1 MSKIVI
7 IGAGAM
13 GSAFALPCL
22 DNNHDINIVGTH
34 LENEF
39 IDNLKKNNNLHL
51 GLNVQIPKEIKL
63 FKFDK
68 FDELLKSNVDLIVL
82 GISSKGIEWV
92 SDQLSR
98 IYKDSRTPKLL
109 MLTKGL
115 SIHNNHY
122 ELLVDK
128 LERLLTERKITNVN
142 ISAVGGPCLA
152 AGLANRVHSSVV
164 IANKDIHVAKQIAD
178 MLNTN
183 YYHTSH
189 SDDLNGVEVSA
200 AIKNIFSMAVGA
212 AKGLC
217 SQNISN
223 EVREKNYLNTASAL
237 VKQSIYEMEI
247 FVQHLKGKKE
257 TVKGLAGLGD
267 LYVSSGGGRNA
278 KMGSYIGEGLTFSEA
293 KKTKMEKVTVEGAD
307 LALEIGSKVNE
318 DFSRRDLPL
327 MLGMINAIIND
338 KKLETRTF
346 DLSTGDFVMFP
357 SSLFHRTTPFSSS
370 KKRVCFAFDLAPDE
384 LIS

>member
-13 GSAFALPCL
+13 GTAFSLPCL

-39 IDNLKKNNNLHL
+39 IDDLKKNKNFHS
-51 GLNVQIPKEIKL
+51 GLKTIIPEGIKI
-63 FKFDK
+63 FKFEK

-92 SDQLSR
+92 ASQLSR
-98 IYKDSRTPKLL
+98 LYQNKAIPKLL

-115 SIHNNHY
+115 SVHNNKY

-128 LERLLTERKITNVN
+128 LERLLKSKGITKTN
-142 ISAVGGPCLA
+142 ISAIGGPCLA
-152 AGLANRVHSSVV
+152 AGLANRVHSSVIV
-164 IANKDIHVAKQIAD
+164 ANKDIKIAKQIAD
-178 MLNTN
+178 MLNTS

-217 SQNISN
+217 SKNISD

-237 VKQSIYEMEI
+237 IKQSILEMEI
-247 FVQHLKGKKE
+247 FVEHLKGKKE

-278 KMGSYIGEGLTFSEA
+278 KMGAYIGEGLTFSEA

-307 LALEIGSKVNE
+307 LAKEIAKKVNE
-318 DFSRRDLPL
+318 DFDEKKLPL
-327 MLGMINAIIND
+327 MLSMINAIVED
-338 KKLETRTF
+338 KKLE
-346 DLSTGDFVMFP
+346 LNWE
-357 SSLFHRTTPFSSS
+357 
-370 KKRVCFAFDLAPDE
+370 AFR
-384 LIS
+384 

>member
-22 DNNHDINIVGTH
+22 DNNHDINIIGTH

-39 IDNLKKNNNLHL
+39 IESLKKNKNLHP
-51 GLNVQIPKEIKL
+51 GLNVKIPNEINIL
-63 FKFDK
+63 KFDK
-68 FDELLKSNVDLIVL
+68 FDELLKSSVDLIVL

-92 SDQLSR
+92 SDQLIRVYKNKR
-98 IYKDSRTPKLL
+98 IPKLL

-115 SIHNNHY
+115 SIYKNQY

-128 LERLLTERKITNVN
+128 LKRHLSDSGISKVN

-152 AGLANRVHSSVV
+152 TGLANRVHSSVV
-164 IANKDIHVAKQIAD
+164 IANKDLQTAKEIAD

-183 YYHTSH
+183 YYHTSY
-189 SDDLNGVEVSA
+189 SNDLNGVEVSA

-212 AKGLC
+212 ARGLC
-217 SQNISN
+217 SSN
-223 EVREKNYLNTASAL
+223 ASSEVREKNYLNTASAL
-237 VKQSIYEMEI
+237 IKQSIYEMEI
-247 FVQHLKGKKE
+247 FVEHLKGKKE

-278 KMGSYIGEGLTFSEA
+278 KMGAYIGEGLSFSEA
-293 KKTKMEKVTVEGAD
+293 KKTKMEKITVEGAD
-307 LALEIGSKVNE
+307 LAREIGKKVKEEFDENK
-318 DFSRRDLPL
+318 LPL
-327 MLGMINAIIND
+327 MLGMINAIVED
-338 KKLETRTF
+338 KKLE
-346 DLSTGDFVMFP
+346 LNWE
-357 SSLFHRTTPFSSS
+357 
-370 KKRVCFAFDLAPDE
+370 AFR
-384 LIS
+384 

>member
-39 IDNLKKNNNLHL
+39 IDDLQRNKNLHP
-51 GLNVQIPKEIKL
+51 GLKIEIPHEIKI
-63 FKFDK
+63 FKFNK
-68 FDELLKSNVDLIVL
+68 FEELLKSNVDLIVL

-92 SDQLSR
+92 AEQLSK
-98 IYKDSRTPKLL
+98 IFIDKQIPKIL

-115 SIHNNHY
+115 SIYKNQY

-128 LERLLTERKITNVN
+128 LLRLLKERGISKVN

-152 AGLANRVHSSVV
+152 TGLANRVHSSVV
-164 IANKDIHVAKQIAD
+164 IANKDPQTAKKIAD

-183 YYHTSH
+183 YYHTSYS
-189 SDDLNGVEVSA
+189 SDINGVEVSA

-217 SQNISN
+217 SNNASKEI
-223 EVREKNYLNTASAL
+223 REKNYLNTASAL
-237 VKQSIYEMEI
+237 IKQSVYEMEI
-247 FVQHLKGKKE
+247 FVEYLKGKKE

-278 KMGSYIGEGLTFSEA
+278 KMGAYIGEGLTFSEA
-293 KKTKMEKVTVEGAD
+293 KKTKMEKITVEGAD
-307 LALEIGSKVNE
+307 LAKEIAKKVNE
-318 DFSRRDLPL
+318 DFDENKLPL
-327 MLGMINAIIND
+327 MLGMINAIVED
-338 KKLETRTF
+338 KNLE
-346 DLSTGDFVMFP
+346 LNWE
-357 SSLFHRTTPFSSS
+357 
-370 KKRVCFAFDLAPDE
+370 AFR
-384 LIS
+384 

>member
-34 LENEF
+34 LENDF
-39 IDNLKKNNNLHL
+39 IENLKNNNNIHP
-51 GLNVQIPKEIKL
+51 GLNTKIPEGIKI

-68 FDELLKSNVDLIVL
+68 FDELLKSKVDLIVL

-92 SDQLSR
+92 SQQLGR
-98 IYKDSRTPKLL
+98 IYLKNKIPNLL

-115 SIHNNHY
+115 SIYQNKY
-122 ELLVDK
+122 ELLVNK
-128 LERLLTERKITNVN
+128 LERLLFEKGIKNIN

-152 AGLANRVHSSVV
+152 AGLANRVHSSVI
-164 IANKDIHVAKQIAD
+164 IANKDKQTAKKIAD

-183 YYHTSH
+183 YYHTSY
-189 SDDLNGVEVSA
+189 SDDINGVEVSA

-217 SQNISN
+217 SKNISD
-223 EVREKNYLNTASAL
+223 EVREKNYLNTSSAL
-237 VKQSIYEMEI
+237 IKQSIHEMEI
-247 FVQHLKGKKE
+247 FVQHLNGKKE
-257 TVKGLAGLGD
+257 TVTGLAGLGD

-278 KMGSYIGEGLTFSEA
+278 KMGSYIGEGLTFSIA
-293 KKTKMEKVTVEGAD
+293 KKTKMDKVTVEGAD
-307 LALEIGSKVNE
+307 LAKEIAKKVKE
-318 DFSRRDLPL
+318 DFGPKKLPL
-327 MLGMINAIIND
+327 MLGMINSIVDD
-338 KKLETRTF
+338 KKLEL
-346 DLSTGDFVMFP
+346 DWE
-357 SSLFHRTTPFSSS
+357 
-370 KKRVCFAFDLAPDE
+370 AFR
-384 LIS
+384 

>member
-34 LENEF
+34 LENDF
-39 IDNLKKNNNLHL
+39 IDDLKKNDNLHP
-51 GLNVQIPKEIKL
+51 GLKTKIPKEINI
-63 FKFDK
+63 FKFAK

-92 SDQLSR
+92 SDQIYRL
-98 IYKDSRTPKLL
+98 YKDKKAPKLL

-115 SIHNNHY
+115 SIYNNNY

-128 LERLLTERKITNVN
+128 LERLLKSKGINEID

-152 AGLANRVHSSVV
+152 TGLANRVHSSVV
-164 IANKDIHVAKQIAD
+164 IANKDIETAKKIAE

-183 YYHTSH
+183 YYHTSY

-217 SQNISN
+217 SQNISD

-237 VKQSIYEMEI
+237 IKQSIYEMEI
-247 FVQHLKGKKE
+247 FVEHLKGKKE

-278 KMGSYIGEGLTFSEA
+278 KMGAYIGKGLTFSRA
-293 KKTKMEKVTVEGAD
+293 KKTKMEKETVEGAD
-307 LALEIGSKVNE
+307 LAKEIAKKVNE
-318 DFSRRDLPL
+318 DFDQKKLPL
-327 MLGMINAIIND
+327 MLGMINAIVED
-338 KKLETRTF
+338 KKLEL
-346 DLSTGDFVMFP
+346 DWE
-357 SSLFHRTTPFSSS
+357 
-370 KKRVCFAFDLAPDE
+370 AFR
-384 LIS
+384 

>member
-39 IDNLKKNNNLHL
+39 IDNLKKNNNLHP

-98 IYKDSRTPKLL
+98 IYKDIEIPNIL

-115 SIHNNHY
+115 SIHQNKY

-128 LERLLTERKITNVN
+128 LERLLSTKGINKTN

-152 AGLANRVHSSVV
+152 AGLANRIHTSVV
-164 IANKDIHVAKQIAD
+164 VANKEIKIAKKIAD
-178 MLNTN
+178 MLNTS
-183 YYHTSH
+183 YYHTSY

-200 AIKNIFSMAVGA
+200 AIKNIFSMSVGA

-217 SQNISN
+217 SNNASN

-237 VKQSIYEMEI
+237 IKQSIYEMEI

-307 LALEIGSKVNE
+307 LAKEIAKKVNE
-318 DFSRRDLPL
+318 DFDKKKLPL
-327 MLGMINAIIND
+327 MLGMINAIVDD
-338 KKLETRTF
+338 KKLELDWESFR
-346 DLSTGDFVMFP
+346 
-357 SSLFHRTTPFSSS
+357 
-370 KKRVCFAFDLAPDE
+370 
-384 LIS
+384 

>member
-22 DNNHDINIVGTH
+22 DNSHDTNIIGTH
-34 LENEF
+34 LENDF
-39 IDNLKKNNNLHL
+39 IDNLKKNNNLHP
-51 GLNVQIPKEIKL
+51 GLKTEIPKEIKI
-63 FKFDK
+63 FKFEK
-68 FDELLKSNVDLIVL
+68 FDDLLKSNIDLIVL

-92 SDQLSR
+92 ADQLSR
-98 IYKDSRTPKLL
+98 LYKGGQTPKLL

-115 SIHNNHY
+115 SIYKNQY

-128 LERLLTERKITNVN
+128 LERLLGDRGIKQVD

-164 IANKDIHVAKQIAD
+164 IANKDIQTAKKIAD
-178 MLNTN
+178 MLNTS

-217 SQNISN
+217 SKNISN

-237 VKQSIYEMEI
+237 IKQSIYEMEI
-247 FVQHLKGKKE
+247 FVEHLKGKKE

-278 KMGSYIGEGLTFSEA
+278 KMGSYIGEGLTFSEV

-307 LALEIGSKVNE
+307 LAKEIAKKINE
-318 DFSRRDLPL
+318 DFNEKKLPL
-327 MLGMINAIIND
+327 MLGMINAIVDD
-338 KKLETRTF
+338 KSLELDWESFR
-346 DLSTGDFVMFP
+346 
-357 SSLFHRTTPFSSS
+357 
-370 KKRVCFAFDLAPDE
+370 
-384 LIS
+384 

>member
-1 MSKIVI
+1 MNS
-7 IGAGAM
+7 
-13 GSAFALPCL
+13 
-22 DNNHDINIVGTH
+22 NI
-34 LENEF
+34 
-39 IDNLKKNNNLHL
+39 
-51 GLNVQIPKEIKL
+51 
-63 FKFDK
+63 
-68 FDELLKSNVDLIVL
+68 DLIVL

-92 SDQLSR
+92 AEQLSR
-98 IYKDSRTPKLL
+98 LFKGKNLPNLL

-115 SIHNNHY
+115 SIHKNNY

-128 LERLLTERKITNVN
+128 LERLLVDKGITKTN

-152 AGLANRVHSSVV
+152 AGLANKVHSSVV
-164 IANKDIHVAKQIAD
+164 IANKDINTAKKIAN

-183 YYHTSH
+183 YYHTSY

-217 SQNISN
+217 SKNISD

-237 VKQSIYEMEI
+237 IKQSIFEMEI
-247 FVQHLKGKKE
+247 FVEHLKGKKE

-278 KMGSYIGEGLTFSEA
+278 KMGAYIGEGLTFSEV

-307 LALEIGSKVNE
+307 LAKEIAKKVNE
-318 DFSRRDLPL
+318 DFNEKQLPL
-327 MLGMINAIIND
+327 MLGMINAIVED
-338 KKLETRTF
+338 KKLE
-346 DLSTGDFVMFP
+346 LNWE
-357 SSLFHRTTPFSSS
+357 
-370 KKRVCFAFDLAPDE
+370 AFR
-384 LIS
+384 

>member
-34 LENEF
+34 LENDF
-39 IDNLKKNNNLHL
+39 IENLKNNNNIHP
-51 GLNVQIPKEIKL
+51 GLNTKIPEGIKI

-68 FDELLKSNVDLIVL
+68 FDELLKSKIDLIVL

-92 SDQLSR
+92 SQQLGR
-98 IYKDSRTPKLL
+98 IYLKNKIPNLL

-115 SIHNNHY
+115 SIYQNKY
-122 ELLVDK
+122 ELLVNK
-128 LERLLTERKITNVN
+128 LERLLFEKGIKNIN

-152 AGLANRVHSSVV
+152 AGLANRVHSSVI
-164 IANKDIHVAKQIAD
+164 IANKDKQTAKKIAD

-189 SDDLNGVEVSA
+189 SDDINGVEVSA

-217 SQNISN
+217 SKNISD
-223 EVREKNYLNTASAL
+223 EVREKNYLNTSSAL
-237 VKQSIYEMEI
+237 IKQSIHEMEI
-247 FVQHLKGKKE
+247 FVQHLNGKKE
-257 TVKGLAGLGD
+257 TVTGLAGLGD

-278 KMGSYIGEGLTFSEA
+278 KMGSYIGEGLTFSIA
-293 KKTKMEKVTVEGAD
+293 KKTKMDKVTVEGAD
-307 LALEIGSKVNE
+307 LAKEIAKKVKE
-318 DFSRRDLPL
+318 DFGPKKLPL
-327 MLGMINAIIND
+327 MLGMINSIVDD
-338 KKLETRTF
+338 KKLEL
-346 DLSTGDFVMFP
+346 DWE
-357 SSLFHRTTPFSSS
+357 
-370 KKRVCFAFDLAPDE
+370 AFR
-384 LIS
+384 

>member
-34 LENEF
+34 LEDSF
-39 IDNLKKNNNLHL
+39 IDKLQKNNNLHP
-51 GLNVQIPKEIKL
+51 GLNTQIPKSINI
-63 FKFDK
+63 FKFEK
-68 FDELLKSNVDLIVL
+68 FDEVLKSKIDLIVL
-82 GISSKGIEWV
+82 GISSKGILWA

-98 IYKDSRTPKLL
+98 IYKNNKIPNIL

-115 SIHNNHY
+115 SIYENKY

-128 LERLLTERKITNVN
+128 LERLLSAKGIDNIN

-152 AGLANRVHSSVV
+152 AGLANKVHSSVV
-164 IANKDIHVAKQIAD
+164 IANKDIKIAKKIAD

-183 YYHTSH
+183 YYHTSY

-217 SQNISN
+217 SNNVTN

-237 VKQSIYEMEI
+237 IKQSIHEMEI
-247 FVQHLKGKKE
+247 FVEFLNGKKE

-278 KMGSYIGEGLTFSEA
+278 KMGSYIGEGLIFSIA

-307 LALEIGSKVNE
+307 LAIEIAKKVNE
-318 DFSRRDLPL
+318 DFDKKKLPL
-327 MLGMINAIIND
+327 MIGMINAIVED
-338 KKLETRTF
+338 KKLELDWESFR
-346 DLSTGDFVMFP
+346 
-357 SSLFHRTTPFSSS
+357 
-370 KKRVCFAFDLAPDE
+370 
-384 LIS
+384 

>member
-13 GSAFALPCL
+13 GTAFALPCL
-22 DNNHDINIVGTH
+22 DNSHDINIVGTH
-34 LENEF
+34 LENDF
-39 IDNLKKNNNLHL
+39 IDNFKKNGNFHL
-51 GLNVQIPKEIKL
+51 GLNTKIPKEINV
-63 FKFDK
+63 FKFEK
-68 FDELLKSNVDLIVL
+68 FDELLKSNVELIVL
-82 GISSKGIEWV
+82 GISSKGIDWA
-92 SDQLSR
+92 SDQLGR
-98 IYKDSRTPKLL
+98 LYKDKPMPKLL

-115 SIHNNHY
+115 SIYNDKY

-128 LERLLTERKITNVN
+128 LERLLAKKGITKVN

-152 AGLANRVHSSVV
+152 AGLANRIHSSVV
-164 IANKDIHVAKQIAD
+164 IANKDIQTAKKIAD

-183 YYHTSH
+183 YYHTSY

-217 SQNISN
+217 SQNISP

-237 VKQSIYEMEI
+237 IKQSIHEMEI
-247 FVQHLKGKKE
+247 FVEHLKGKKE

-278 KMGSYIGEGLTFSEA
+278 KMGSYIGEGITFSEA

-307 LALEIGSKVNE
+307 LAKEIAKKVNE
-318 DFSRRDLPL
+318 DFDQKKLPL
-327 MLGMINAIIND
+327 MLGMINAIVND
-338 KKLETRTF
+338 KKLELDWESFR
-346 DLSTGDFVMFP
+346 
-357 SSLFHRTTPFSSS
+357 
-370 KKRVCFAFDLAPDE
+370 
-384 LIS
+384 